1 MNESVYVADTMA
13 LVLRLEKRRMP
24 QRARLIFEQ
33 AEQQLATIHVPGMV
47 LAEVGY
53 LAEKERIDTTLADV
67 KAYLAQ
73 FSGIVEFPMRLE
85 VVERAFEITDIPE
98 LHDRLIAGTARF
110 LDCKVISNDPKIMAS
125 AFVRTVWS

>member
-13 LVLRLEKRRMP
+13 LVLRIEKRRMP
-24 QRARLIFEQ
+24 QRARLIFQQ
-33 AEQQLATIHVPGMV
+33 AEQQLTTIHVPGMV

>member
-33 AEQQLATIHVPGMV
+33 AEQQLTTIHVPGMV

-67 KAYLAQ
+67 KAYLVQ
-73 FSGIVEFPMRLE
+73 FSRIVEFPMRLE
-85 VVERAFEITDIPE
+85 VVEQAFEITDIPE
-98 LHDRLIAGTARF
+98 LHDRLIAGTARL
-110 LDCKVISNDPKIMAS
+110 LDCKVISNDPKITAS
-125 AFVRTVWS
+125 AFV